1 MPAITFLTDI
11 DNTLIDND
19 RVKADMEARIR
30 ALAGE
35 AGGQQFWELYED
47 VRRELDYVD
56 LPITL
61 ARFRALRPD
70 VRKFPQM
77 SSMLLGYPFEDA
89 LFPGALEVI
98 RHLQGFGTV
107 VVLSDG
113 DPVFQPA
120 KIARIGVADA
130 VDSNVLIYAH
140 KEDHIDE
147 VMDLYPARHYV
158 LIDDKAGILARA
170 KVHLGPRMTT
180 VHVRQGKYATSSDTD
195 ADPAPDISLEGIA
208 EILELGEDDFA
219 PPGRAGAPGG

>member
-1 MPAITFLTDI
+1 MPSLVFLIDI

-19 RVKADMEARIR
+19 RVKADMEAQIR
-30 ALAGE
+30 NLAGPSGSD
-35 AGGQQFWELYED
+35 AFWSLYED

-89 LFPGALEVI
+89 LYPRALEVVD
-98 RHLQGFGTV
+98 HLKAMGTV

-120 KIARIGVADA
+120 KIARIGMADA
-130 VDSNVLIYAH
+130 ADDNVLIYAH
-140 KEDHIDE
+140 KEEHVDE
-147 VMDLYPARHYV
+147 VTDLYPAGHYV
-158 LIDDKAGILARA
+158 VIDDKPGVLATLKRELA
-170 KVHLGPRMTT
+170 QRVTT
-180 VHVRQGKYATSSDTD
+180 VHVRQGKYASV
-195 ADPAPDISLEGIA
+195 ADREPEPKPDIAFEGIA
-208 EILELGEDDFA
+208 DCLELTAATFER
-219 PPGRAGAPGG
+219 PSH

>member
-1 MPAITFLTDI
+1 MPALAFLIDI

-19 RVKADMEARIR
+19 RVKADMEARIKE
-30 ALAGE
+30 LAGD
-35 AGGQQFWELYED
+35 GGSEQFWGVYED

-61 ARFRALRPD
+61 ARFRGLRPD

-77 SSMLLGYPFEDA
+77 SAMLLGYPFEDA
-89 LFPGALEVI
+89 LYPQAMDVVA
-98 RHLQGFGTV
+98 HLKELGTV

-120 KIARIGVADA
+120 KIARIGVADL

-140 KEDHIDE
+140 KEEHLDD

-158 LIDDKAGILARA
+158 LVDDKPGILATVKR
-170 KVHLGPRMTT
+170 KLGTRLTT
-180 VHVRQGKYATSSDTD
+180 VHVRQGKYATI
-195 ADPAPDISLEGIA
+195 ADLSPEPRPDITLEGIA
-208 EILELGEDDFA
+208 QLLDLTAVDFDR
-219 PPGRAGAPGG
+219 RATGFAAG

>member
-1 MPAITFLTDI
+1 MPALVFLIDV

-19 RVKADMEARIR
+19 QVKADMKGQIR
-30 ALAGE
+30 ALAGDI
-35 AGGQQFWELYED
+35 GGKQFWSLYED
-47 VRRELDYVD
+47 VRHELEYVD

-77 SSMLLGYPFEDA
+77 SSMLLGYPFENA
-89 LFPGALEVI
+89 LYPRAMEVVAHLRAL
-98 RHLQGFGTV
+98 GTV

-140 KEDHIDE
+140 KEEHFDE
-147 VMDLYPARHYV
+147 VTDLYPASQYV
-158 LIDDKAGILARA
+158 LIDDKLGILAAVKRR
-170 KVHLGPRMTT
+170 LGPRLTT
-180 VHVRQGKYATSSDTD
+180 VHVRQGKYATI
-195 ADPAPDISLEGIA
+195 ADLPAEPRPDITLEGIA
-208 EILELGEDDFA
+208 HVLELGAADFDRQA
-219 PPGRAGAPGG
+219 SG